1 MKEDKTANQS
11 QATPQQQSLD
21 SLWGNVFGKKE
32 KRIRSI
38 ESVLADVPIFQ
49 TLNKRELRNVALIVH
64 ERKYVPGEY
73 IFYQNDPGLGMY
85 VIKEGDVSIKLENN
99 DNELAQLHTGAFFGE
114 LALLDESPRSA
125 SAIAVNACNLIGFFR
140 PDLFKLME
148 KNPRTGLKIVL
159 KLAQII
165 GERLRFANQNIGNA
179 QAEIAK
185 LRTLVDEL
193 KQKEL

>member
-1 MKEDKTANQS
+1 VKEKTTTTQS
-11 QATPQQQSLD
+11 PPPLQQPVD

-49 TLNKRELRNVALIVH
+49 TLQKRELRNVALIVH
-64 ERKYVPGEY
+64 ERKYVPGEHV
-73 IFYQNDPGLGMY
+73 FYQNDPGLGMY
-85 VIKEGDVSIKLENN
+85 VIKEGDVSIKLENP
-99 DNELAQLHTGAFFGE
+99 DKELALLHTGAFFGE

-140 PDLFKLME
+140 PNLFKLME

-185 LRTLVDEL
+185 LRSLVDEL